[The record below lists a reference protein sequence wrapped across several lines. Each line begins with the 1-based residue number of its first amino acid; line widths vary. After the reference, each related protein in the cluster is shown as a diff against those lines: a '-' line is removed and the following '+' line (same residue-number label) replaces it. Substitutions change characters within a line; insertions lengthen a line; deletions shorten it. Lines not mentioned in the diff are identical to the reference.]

1 MSGSTV
7 AGGSVAQQFTGSAA
21 AALNSFFSSGTPFT
35 VLPPTSGAFT
45 ASGPVVVAAPNL
57 ALTLSGA
64 TAVADTST
72 GGTSITTTTPSAVF
86 AAPNDTI
93 TSAAATTLFGA
104 SGGGIDHF
112 SISGANSSITGGT
125 GSIVGTAS
133 GSNSTLV
140 GGTGISIFN
149 VTGPNSLAVAGSAG
163 VTGINEQA
171 STGPRRSLQTHL
183 GTPAHSSPYSAAAL
197 TRSSAVAA
205 LPRLRAAAATTCS
218 PSLRAMPA
226 GLRSSSAST
235 QATTWLLPATVIPR
249 PICRPKQLDPSAMS
263 LRSTME
269 RRSRLP
275 ASITRSSHSINGPSW
290 SLRQEWAGVM

>member
-21 AALNSFFSSGTPFT
+21 AALTSFFSSGTTFT
-35 VLPPTSGAFT
+35 ILPPTSGAFT

-171 STGPRRSLQTHL
+171 STGPETIATNPL
-183 GTPAHSSPYSAAAL
+183 GNSGTL
-197 TRSSAVAA
+197 VAILGSGA
-205 LPRLRAAAATTCS
+205 DTVLGGS
-218 PSLRAMPA
+218 
-226 GLRSSSAST
+226 GAST
-235 QATTWLLPATVIPR
+235 ITGGSGNDVFAFIKGHAGGSEVIIGFNARDNLAFAGYGYTATNLPTEVVGSIGDVIT
-249 PICRPKQLDPSAMS
+249 LNDG
-263 LRSTME
+263 TT
-269 RRSRLP
+269 
-275 ASITRSSHSINGPSW
+275 IT
-290 SLRQEWAGVM
+290 LAGFDHKIFS

>member
-171 STGPRRSLQTHL
+171 STGPETIATNPL
-183 GTPAHSSPYSAAAL
+183 GNSGTL
-197 TRSSAVAA
+197 VAILGSGA
-205 LPRLRAAAATTCS
+205 DTVIGGS
-218 PSLRAMPA
+218 
-226 GLRSSSAST
+226 GAST
-235 QATTWLLPATVIPR
+235 ITGGSGNDVFAFIKGHAGGSEVIIGFNASDNLAFAGYGYTATNLPTEAVGSIGDVIT
-249 PICRPKQLDPSAMS
+249 LNDG
-263 LRSTME
+263 TT
-269 RRSRLP
+269 
-275 ASITRSSHSINGPSW
+275 IT
-290 SLRQEWAGVM
+290 LAGVDHKIFS